1 MKKLLKE
8 PLLHFLLLG
17 AVLFALN
24 TWRESRPPVTNAG
37 ARIEVTAAVIERLR
51 AAYERQF
58 GQPPGAGEMREQVTA
73 HIREEV
79 LFREAVALGLD
90 RDDTIVRRRLA
101 QKMEFL
107 ANDIVSG
114 AGPKEAELRE
124 FFAKNSSRYAR
135 SGRVTFRHVYF
146 STEKRGPKAES
157 AAREGLAAL
166 KKGESDAAMGDPFL
180 HGFEFVE
187 REPDDVIA
195 AFGSDFAK
203 QLETQA
209 TGEWSGPVASS
220 YGIHLVRVVA
230 RTQPSA
236 LTFDAVRD
244 TVVRDFNEE
253 RRLAANRD
261 IFEKLCQRYDVSV
274 DEAALSKAAPI
285 KTAQR

>member
-1 MKKLLKE
+1 MKNVLKE

-24 TWRESRPPVTNAG
+24 AWRDTTRPVAVSS
-37 ARIEVTAAVIERLR
+37 ARIEVNAAVIERLR

-58 GQPPGAGEMREQVTA
+58 GQPPGVGEMREQVTA

-107 ANDIVSG
+107 ANDIVR
-114 AGPKEAELRE
+114 AAEPRDAELRE
-124 FFAKNSSRYAR
+124 FFEKNSSRYAR
-135 SGRVTFRHVYF
+135 TGRVSFRHVYF
-146 STEKRGPKAES
+146 SKEKRGPDAES
-157 AAREGLAAL
+157 AAREGLVAL
-166 KKGESDAAMGDPFL
+166 KNGESDEALGDPFL
-180 HGFEFVE
+180 HGFEFAE
-187 REPDDVIA
+187 REPGDVVA
-195 AFGSDFAK
+195 AFGVDFAK

-209 TGEWSGPVASS
+209 TGKWSGPIASS

-230 RTQPSA
+230 RTQPDVV
-236 LTFDAVRD
+236 TFDAVRE
-244 TVVRDFNEE
+244 TVLRDFNEE

-261 IFEKLCQRYDVSV
+261 IFEKLCQRYDVAV
-274 DEAALSKAAPI
+274 DETALTKAAPI